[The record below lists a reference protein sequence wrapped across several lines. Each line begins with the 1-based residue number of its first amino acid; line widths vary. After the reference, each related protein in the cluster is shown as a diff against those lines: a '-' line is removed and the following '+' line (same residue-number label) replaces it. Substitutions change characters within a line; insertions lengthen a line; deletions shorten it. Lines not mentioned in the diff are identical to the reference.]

1 MLLAGTTEASPL
13 KRRVDLTEV
22 DLGGDNCSE
31 NERQQ
36 MDQTGHRMVRQE
48 REKTQCPTEQKVTG

>member
-22 DLGGDNCSE
+22 DLSGDNCIYIYIYIY
-31 NERQQ
+31 
-36 MDQTGHRMVRQE
+36 M
-48 REKTQCPTEQKVTG
+48 TQCQKVCMLMVAEFDHE

>member
-22 DLGGDNCSE
+22 DLSGDNCTTL
-31 NERQQ
+31 RY
-36 MDQTGHRMVRQE
+36 
-48 REKTQCPTEQKVTG
+48 TEQSDTTIMLSGKV